1 MRIRQEGVNEWLDIN
16 VINSTLK
23 KQVKIRLFLWN
34 EDYYSPDKKI
44 SYQVVSFRLK
54 DLET

>member
-54 DLET
+54 NLET